1 MRRMGILVAVAAVLG
16 CGCAVES
23 SEPQG
28 ERRSE
33 PATGEAGEAFTAQWS
48 TKHFMRTRPIPAG
61 LGATITVW
69 AKADFADPV
78 GCPSAYSVELIRFV
92 SNGEEVVGIVRSYPA
107 RNQAHSEIWTALA
120 GGTYKVQFSTTRPP
134 DTCELHGVV
143 TVDVTP

>member
-1 MRRMGILVAVAAVLG
+1 MRRLAILGTMAAVLG
-16 CGCAVES
+16 CGCALES
-23 SEPQG
+23 AEVDNDPG
-28 ERRSE
+28 V
-33 PATGEAGEAFTAQWS
+33 GEAREAASTFTSPWS
-48 TKHFMRTRPIPAG
+48 TTHFMRTRPILVRPG
-61 LGATITVW
+61 DTITVRS
-69 AKADFADPV
+69 KADFADPA